1 MPFDPA
7 VRTLAS
13 ALAGIAMAFC
23 GCSMQPDYSIKVTT
37 GDNVEL
43 EVPITSAPVLNT
55 GDEAVRVVDFRFVPL
70 SKDQVKAMG
79 YMFKVKFLGGNRPTS
94 VVVDD
99 VSDQPILNVIE
110 DPAPKLFDTD
120 YWIGNS
126 PPYNP
131 ADEHVNWVS
140 ILDNGVRVFRF
151 TVKLKDGTTHV
162 LYLPLLM
169 PASTKQMFRTQLG
182 IK

>member
-1 MPFDPA
+1 MPHAAA

-13 ALAGIAMAFC
+13 ALAGIALAFS
-23 GCSMQPDYSIKVTT
+23 GCSMQPDYSVKITT
-37 GDNVEL
+37 GDNVEM
-43 EVPITSAPVLNT
+43 EVPITSSPVLNT

-79 YMFKVKFLGGNRPTS
+79 YLFDLKFLAGNRPTS

-99 VSDQPILNVIE
+99 VSDQPILGVID
-110 DPAPKLFDTD
+110 DPTPKLSNTD
-120 YWIGNS
+120 HWVGSS

-140 ILDNGVRVFRF
+140 LLDNGVRVFRF

-162 LYLPLLM
+162 FRLPLLM
-169 PASTKQMFRTQLG
+169 PANTKQMFRNQLG